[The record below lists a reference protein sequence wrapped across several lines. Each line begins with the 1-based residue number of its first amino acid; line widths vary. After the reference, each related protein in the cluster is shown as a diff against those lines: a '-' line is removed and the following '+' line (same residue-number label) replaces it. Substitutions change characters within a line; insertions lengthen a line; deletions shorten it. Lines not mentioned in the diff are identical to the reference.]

1 MISARS
7 ARSSR
12 RDLVSISAI
21 SRQAVGPI
29 AGLVQYTAAGVWLP
43 MAVIALLHVVVL
55 AIHVPLGV
63 PLWSDPGDWDQK
75 EPRKTPTD
83 EPGLNGHH
91 NDAEAPAGRAVKSA
105 DVVTVQCAPIY
116 GRDLLKSQAR

>member
-1 MISARS
+1 M
-7 ARSSR
+7 
-12 RDLVSISAI
+12 SISAI

-83 EPGLNGHH
+83 EPSLNGHH

-105 DVVTVQCAPIY
+105 DVVTVQCNGAP
-116 GRDLLKSQAR
+116 GGDEPPPPAPPHLDA